1 MARRDD
7 WLTRLYEAFETA
19 RGLPFAYGTHDCAL
33 FCAYCVDRMTD
44 STLAQ
49 QVRETLNYADEDAA
63 YAVINAAGSL
73 EAVAAQFLGE
83 PSPPLLCERGDVMLY
98 QIGDNPVG
106 LGMHDGQQIIAPVVG
121 DRTGLT
127 GVPLVCALKGWR
139 V

>member
-1 MARRDD
+1 MMRRDD
-7 WLTRLYEAFETA
+7 WQERLYEAFETA

-44 STLAQ
+44 SNIAQ
-49 QVRETLNYADEDAA
+49 QMHETYNYADEDSA

-73 EAVAAQFLGE
+73 EALATGYLGD
-83 PSPPLLCERGDVMLY
+83 PSPPLLCQRGDVMIY

-106 LGMHDGQQIIAPVVG
+106 LGMHDGHQIIAPVVG
-121 DRTGLT
+121 ERSGLI
-127 GVPLVCALKGWR
+127 GVPLSFAIKGWR